1 MSRRSFSQR
10 LERLENAANAARR
23 VVRTFAD
30 FFPVF
35 KDRRAHA
42 AFYDNDLPPEA
53 PQGLEPD
60 DLEKYAI
67 GRKLR
72 AGLAKFYP
80 PQDVDHG

>member
-1 MSRRSFSQR
+1 MRSIERRLQK
-10 LERLENAANAARR
+10 LEEAANAARR
-23 VVRTFAD
+23 VVLSFAD

-35 KDRRAHA
+35 KDRRARTA
-42 AFYDNDLPPEA
+42 YYDNDLPPEA
-53 PQGLEPD
+53 PLGLEPD